1 MAQAN
6 IIDGKK
12 VAEETQDGIIQRIQE
27 LKARGVTPGLTVII
41 VGEDPASQVYVRMKA
56 RDCENVGIDEN
67 TIELP
72 EDTPEEEL
80 LDLIRKLNQNPDCHG
95 ILVQMPVPKQIN
107 PDKVI
112 RAIDPSKDV
121 DGLHPENVGKLVAG
135 QSGFIPCTPFGV
147 LKMLEYYDIETDGRD
162 AVVVGRS
169 KLVGKPITNLL
180 YQKTDSGNATVTI
193 CHTHTKD
200 LAQYTRRADILV
212 VAAGAPNSI
221 TADMIKPHA
230 TVIDVGISRV
240 DAPDTK
246 KGYKL
251 VGDVDFENAQK
262 VAGYITPVPG
272 GVGPMTRTM
281 LLHNTVW
288 SAEQRVQ

>member
-72 EDTPEEEL
+72 EDTPEKEL
-80 LDLIRKLNQNPDCHG
+80 LDLIRKLNQNPDYHG
-95 ILVQMPVPKQIN
+95 ILVQMPVPEQIN

>member
-72 EDTPEEEL
+72 EDTPEKEL
-80 LDLIRKLNQNPDCHG
+80 LDLIRKLNQNPDYHG

>member
-1 MAQAN
+1 MAQAE
-6 IIDGKK
+6 IIDGKE
-12 VAEETQDGIIQRIQE
+12 VAAATQTEITKRIE
-27 LKARGVTPGLTVII
+27 NLKSQGVEPGLTVII

-56 RDCENVGIDEN
+56 RDCRKVGIAEN

-72 EDTPEEEL
+72 EDTPEKEL
-80 LDLIRKLNQNPDCHG
+80 LDLIDKLNRNPECHG
-95 ILVQMPVPKQIN
+95 ILVQMPVPDQIN
-107 PDKVI
+107 SDTI
-112 RAIDPSKDV
+112 IQAIDPAKDV
-121 DGLHPENVGKLVAG
+121 DGLHPENVGKLVNG
-135 QSGFIPCTPFGV
+135 LEGFIPCTPFGV

-169 KLVGKPITNLL
+169 KLVGKPIANLL
-180 YQKTDSGNATVTI
+180 YQKNDTGNATVTI
-193 CHTHTKD
+193 CHTHTQD
-200 LAQYTRRADILV
+200 LAQFTRRADILV

-240 DAPDTK
+240 DAPDTE

-281 LLHNTVW
+281 LLHNTVRA
-288 SAEQRVQ
+288 AERTL